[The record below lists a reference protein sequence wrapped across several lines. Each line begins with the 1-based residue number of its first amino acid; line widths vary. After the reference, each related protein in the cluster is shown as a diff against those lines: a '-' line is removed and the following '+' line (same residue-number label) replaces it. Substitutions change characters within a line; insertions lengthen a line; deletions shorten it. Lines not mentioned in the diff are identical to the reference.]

1 MSLHWYDF
9 AGFVGV
15 ILMVLA
21 FFLQQSGRVRGDG
34 LPNQLLNA
42 LGALGV
48 LLSLLFGAFNL
59 SAFLLESVWLTISV
73 YGMVRGA
80 RRRSRRAASPR
91 SES

>member
-9 AGFVGV
+9 AGFAGV
-15 ILMVLA
+15 VLMVLA
-21 FFLQQSGRVRGDG
+21 FFLQQNGRVRGDG

-59 SAFLLESVWLTISV
+59 SAFLLETVWLAISV
-73 YGMVRGA
+73 YGMVRGV
-80 RRRSRRAASPR
+80 RRRRVAPPR
-91 SES
+91 

>member
-1 MSLHWYDF
+1 MSLHWYDI

-15 ILMVLA
+15 ILIVLA
-21 FFLQQSGRVRGDG
+21 FFLQQIGRVRGDS

-59 SAFLLESVWLTISV
+59 SAFVLEAVWLAISV

-80 RRRSRRAASPR
+80 RRHSR
-91 SES
+91 

>member
-1 MSLHWYDF
+1 MSLHWYDI

-48 LLSLLFGAFNL
+48 LLSLVFGAFNL
-59 SAFLLESVWLTISV
+59 SAFLLESVWLAISV
-73 YGMVRGA
+73 YGMARGA
-80 RRRSRRAASPR
+80 RRRSRRTAAPP
-91 SES
+91 

>member
-1 MSLHWYDF
+1 MSSLHWYDI
-9 AGFVGV
+9 AGFTGV
-15 ILMVLA
+15 ILIVLA
-21 FFLQQSGRVRGDG
+21 FLLQQMGRMRGDG

-59 SAFLLESVWLTISV
+59 AAFVLEAVWLAISV

-80 RRRSRRAASPR
+80 RRRAG
-91 SES
+91 